1 MYCKWQVNF
10 KNCIKNFI
18 GGIDTNAEK
27 QKQEKKNLTLNNIP
41 IITILCWG
49 NFIVKSP
56 RRALRDFKKSP
67 FS

>member
-27 QKQEKKNLTLNNIP
+27 QKQEKKKPNL
-41 IITILCWG
+41 
-49 NFIVKSP
+49 K
-56 RRALRDFKKSP
+56 
-67 FS
+67 